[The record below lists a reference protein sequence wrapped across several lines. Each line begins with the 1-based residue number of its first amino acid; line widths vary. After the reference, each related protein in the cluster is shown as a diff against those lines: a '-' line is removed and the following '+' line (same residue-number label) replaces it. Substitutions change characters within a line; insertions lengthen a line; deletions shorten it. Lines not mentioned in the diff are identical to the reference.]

1 MLKVF
6 LVEDESVIREGLRD
20 SIPWQ
25 QYGFTLVG
33 TASDGEVALPQ
44 IRKTRPDILITDI
57 KMPFMDGLTLSKIVT
72 EELPDT
78 KTIIISG
85 YDDFEYAQQA
95 IAIGVEQ
102 YLLKP
107 ITKGALL
114 KALRAIKERMEEA
127 QERSDQNRKYQL
139 DAREYEEYTRQ
150 LFFERLTGG
159 ALTVPQIYEQAK
171 KLNIDLDASAYNIV
185 LFVLMP
191 QASMAEY
198 SEPVARLQEELMQFF
213 LRYSEFLPF
222 RWHLMSYAV
231 LIKGDASA
239 IDGLTAQ
246 CVENIRRRCDMMRDA
261 CNWYVAV
268 SRPVQRLSGLA
279 ECFSQANQILACRY
293 LLPQQHVLTDQDM
306 GISFRGTGGAVS
318 LEALDVNKVDASV
331 IRSFLETGDRE
342 EVPQF
347 VDKYLGS
354 LGNAVQSLVF
364 RQYLAM
370 NVRFTAAIKVKSLGY
385 SQEEFLSELDGLGR
399 VQDAV
404 SAEEL
409 PSYLIKVLCRA
420 IDFRDNR
427 SKKQYR
433 DVLRRAVQYI
443 DQNFADENISL
454 NAVAKAVNI
463 SANYFSAVFSQEMGM
478 TFVEYLTQ
486 KRMDRARQLL
496 RQTGKRSGEIAF
508 EVGYRDPRYFSFIF
522 KKTQGCTPS
531 AYRSGEA
538 GNP

>member
-25 QYGFTLVG
+25 QYGFSLVG

-44 IRKTRPDILITDI
+44 IRKLRPDILITDI

-114 KALRAIKERMEEA
+114 NALRSIKDRMEEA

-139 DAREYEEYTRQ
+139 DAQEYEQYTRQ
-150 LFFERLTGG
+150 VFFEQLTSG

-185 LFVLMP
+185 LFVLTP
-191 QASMAEY
+191 QESMAEY
-198 SEPVARLQEELMQFF
+198 SEPVARLQEELMKFF
-213 LRYSEFLPF
+213 MRYSEFLPF

-231 LIKGDASA
+231 LIKGDAAA

-246 CVENIRRRCDMMRDA
+246 CVENIRRRCNMMRDA
-261 CNWYVAV
+261 FNWYVAV

-279 ECFSQANQILACRY
+279 ECFSQANRILACRY
-293 LLPQQHVLTDQDM
+293 LLPQQHVLTDQDVARP
-306 GISFRGTGGAVS
+306 FRESSETVS
-318 LEALDVNKVDASV
+318 LEQLDVNKVDASV
-331 IRSFLETGDRE
+331 IRSFLETGARE
-342 EVPQF
+342 EVPEF
-347 VDKYLGS
+347 VEKYLDS
-354 LGNAVQSLVF
+354 LGSAVNSLVF

-370 NVRFTAAIKVKSLGY
+370 NVRFVAAIKVKSLGY
-385 SQEEFLSELDGLGR
+385 SQEEFLTELDGLGR
-399 VQDAV
+399 LRDTIP
-404 SAEEL
+404 AEDL
-409 PSYLIKVLCRA
+409 PVYLTKVLCRA
-420 IDFRDNR
+420 IEFRDNR

-443 DQNFADENISL
+443 DQNYTDENISL

-486 KRMDRARQLL
+486 KRMDKAKQLL
-496 RQTGKRSGEIAF
+496 RQTAKRSGEIAF

-538 GNP
+538 GNS

>member
-6 LVEDESVIREGLRD
+6 LVEDESVIRDGLRD

-44 IRKTRPDILITDI
+44 IRKLQPDILITDI
-57 KMPFMDGLTLSKIVT
+57 KMPFMDGLTLSQIVT

-78 KTIIISG
+78 KIIIISG

-114 KALRAIKERMEEA
+114 KALRSIKERLEEE

-139 DAREYEEYTRQ
+139 DAQEYEEYTRQ
-150 LFFERLTGG
+150 VFFERLTGG
-159 ALTVPQIYEQAK
+159 ALTVSQIYEQAK
-171 KLNIDLDASAYNIV
+171 KLNIELDASAYNIV

-191 QASMAEY
+191 QESMAEY

-231 LIKGDASA
+231 LIKSDAAA

-246 CVENIRRRCDMMRDA
+246 CVENIRRRCNMMRESF
-261 CNWYVAV
+261 NWYVAV
-268 SRPVQRLSGLA
+268 SRPVQRLSGLS
-279 ECFSQANQILACRY
+279 ECFSLANQILACRY
-293 LLPQQHVLTDQDM
+293 LLPQQHVLTEQDVARP
-306 GISFRGTGGAVS
+306 FRENSETVS
-318 LEALDVNKVDASV
+318 LEQLDVSKVDASV

-342 EVPQF
+342 EVPEF
-347 VDKYLGS
+347 VDKYLDS
-354 LGNAVQSLVF
+354 LGNAVRSLMF

-370 NVRFTAAIKVKSLGY
+370 NVRFVAAIRVKAMGY

-399 VQDAV
+399 VRETV
-404 SAEEL
+404 SEEEL
-409 PSYLIKVLCRA
+409 PAYLCRVLCRA
-420 IDFRDNR
+420 IEFRDNR

-443 DQNFADENISL
+443 DQNFSDENISL
-454 NAVAKAVNI
+454 NTVAKSVNI
-463 SANYFSAVFSQEMGM
+463 SANYFSAVFSQEMGL

-486 KRMDRARQLL
+486 KRMEKARQLL

-538 GNP
+538 GAP

>member
-25 QYGFTLVG
+25 RYGYSLVG

-57 KMPFMDGLTLSKIVT
+57 KMPFMDGLTLSRIVT

-114 KALRAIKERMEEA
+114 NALRSIKDRLEEV
-127 QERSDQNRKYQL
+127 QERNDQNRKYQL
-139 DAREYEEYTRQ
+139 DAQEYEQYTRQ
-150 LFFERLTGG
+150 VFFEHLTGG

-171 KLNIDLDASAYNIV
+171 KLNIDLNASAYNIV
-185 LFVLMP
+185 LFVLMT
-191 QASMAEY
+191 QESMTAY

-213 LRYSEFLPF
+213 MRYSEFLPF

-231 LIKGDASA
+231 LIKGDAAA

-246 CVENIRRRCDMMRDA
+246 CVENIRRRCDMVRESF
-261 CNWYVAV
+261 NWYIAV
-268 SRPVQRLSGLA
+268 SQPVQRLSGLA
-279 ECFSQANQILACRY
+279 GCFSRANQILACRY
-293 LLPQQHVLTDQDM
+293 LLPQQHILTEQDM
-306 GISFRGTGGAVS
+306 SRPFRKNNETVS
-318 LEALDVNKVDASV
+318 LEQLDVNKVDASV
-331 IRSFLETGDRE
+331 IRGFLETGARE
-342 EVPQF
+342 EAAEF
-347 VDKYLGS
+347 VDKYLDS
-354 LGNAVQSLVF
+354 LGSAVQSQVF
-364 RQYLAM
+364 RQYLTM
-370 NVRFTAAIKVKSLGY
+370 NVRFTAAIQVKSLGY
-385 SQEEFLSELDGLGR
+385 AQEEFLAELDGLNRIG
-399 VQDAV
+399 DAV
-404 SAEEL
+404 PVEEL
-409 PSYLIKVLCRA
+409 PAYLTRVLCRA
-420 IDFRDNR
+420 IEFRDNR

-443 DQNFADENISL
+443 DQNYTDKTISL
-454 NAVAKAVNI
+454 NDVAKAVDI

-486 KRMDRARQLL
+486 KRMEKAKQLL
-496 RQTGKRSGEIAF
+496 RQSGKRSGDIAL

-522 KKTQGCTPS
+522 KKTQGCTPR
-531 AYRSGEA
+531 AYRSREA

>member
-6 LVEDESVIREGLRD
+6 LVEDESVIRDGLRD
-20 SIPWQ
+20 GIPWQ

-44 IRKTRPDILITDI
+44 IRKLRPDILITDI
-57 KMPFMDGLTLSKIVT
+57 KMPFMDGLTLSRIVT

-107 ITKGALL
+107 ISKGALL
-114 KALRAIKERMEEA
+114 KALRAIKDRMEEE

-139 DAREYEEYTRQ
+139 DAQEYEQYTRQ
-150 LFFERLTGG
+150 AFFERLTGG

-185 LFVLMP
+185 LFLLMP
-191 QASMAEY
+191 REAPGEY
-198 SEPVARLQEELMQFF
+198 SEPVARLLEELMQFF
-213 LRYSEFLPF
+213 MRYSEYLPF

-246 CVENIRRRCDMMRDA
+246 CVENIRRRCDMMHESFD
-261 CNWYVAV
+261 WYVAV

-279 ECFSQANQILACRY
+279 ECFAQANQILACRY
-293 LLPQQHVLTDQDM
+293 LLPQQHVLTEQNVARP
-306 GISFRGTGGAVS
+306 FREGSETVS
-318 LEALDVNKVDASV
+318 LEQLDVSKVDASV
-331 IRSFLETGDRE
+331 IRNFLETGARE
-342 EVPQF
+342 EVPEF
-347 VDKYLGS
+347 VDKYLDS
-354 LGNAVQSLVF
+354 LGSAVGSLVF

-370 NVRFTAAIKVKSLGY
+370 NVRFIAAIKVKDLGY
-385 SQEEFLSELDGLGR
+385 TQEEFLGELDGLGR
-399 VQDAV
+399 IREAV
-404 SAEEL
+404 SPEEL
-409 PSYLIKVLCRA
+409 PAYLRHVLRRA
-420 IDFRDNR
+420 IEFRDNR

-443 DQNFADENISL
+443 DQNFTDENISL

-486 KRMDRARQLL
+486 KRMEKAKQLL
-496 RQTGKRSGEIAF
+496 RQTSKRSGEIAF

-531 AYRSGEA
+531 SYRSGEA
-538 GNP
+538 GAS